1 MQNLGNMNIQRS
13 ALSIGKLIIFFVA
26 LFTAANA
33 AGVEASLSSPE
44 VVQGNMV
51 QLKIKATGKR
61 AEFPDIQSID
71 GAKVL
76 GRSQTQNNSISYI
89 NGKMSNEHSTSLI
102 LSFAPQ
108 HDITIPSYSVNIDGK
123 VYRTDPIKVKVVKAS
138 APGVGSNVKYS
149 LQMRA
154 DKQEVIVGEPLVVT
168 VYFSL
173 KTGVR
178 LADNPQYNKPE
189 FKDFFVKEVN
199 DPRAYIK
206 GDQQVQ
212 ELRYILTPQKEGTY
226 TVGPAT
232 ARITEV
238 DRNRRD
244 MFGRFFGGN
253 TKSIASNTLTIT
265 VKPKPADTDLVGNFT
280 RCMIQKKG
288 R

>member
-1 MQNLGNMNIQRS
+1 MKKLLFILFTIHYSLFTMLSAGEVTAEVSQKEVVAGNTVQLHIKAIGDRATFPNIQ
-13 ALSIGKLIIFFVA
+13 
-26 LFTAANA
+26 
-33 AGVEASLSSPE
+33 E
-44 VVQGNMV
+44 
-51 QLKIKATGKR
+51 
-61 AEFPDIQSID
+61 ID
-71 GAKVL
+71 GVKVL

-89 NGKMSNEHSTSLI
+89 NGKMSNEHSTNLI
-102 LSFAPQ
+102 LTFAPE
-108 HDITIPSYSVNIDGK
+108 HDMTIPSYTVSIDGQS
-123 VYRTDPIKVKVVKAS
+123 YETRPIEIKVVKAS
-138 APGVGSNVKYS
+138 APGMGSSVKYS
-149 LQMRA
+149 LQMGA

-178 LADNPQYNKPE
+178 LADNPQYSKPE
-189 FKDFFVKEVN
+189 FKGFFVKEVN

-206 GDQQVQ
+206 GNQQVQ

-253 TKSIASNTLTIT
+253 AKSIASNTLTIT
-265 VKPKPADTDLVGNFT
+265 VKPKPADTDLVGDFT
-280 RCMIQKKG
+280 LESEVDHDPSSTLRPYS
-288 R
+288 